1 MVDSLMQMRKF
12 IEIATK
18 FSIYR
23 NIFERLSRIAYR
35 LSPNDQ
41 RLWLDAQ
48 AR

>member
-23 NIFERLSRIAYR
+23 NIFERLSPIAYR
-35 LSPNDQ
+35 LSPI
-41 RLWLDAQ
+41 AQ
-48 AR
+48 